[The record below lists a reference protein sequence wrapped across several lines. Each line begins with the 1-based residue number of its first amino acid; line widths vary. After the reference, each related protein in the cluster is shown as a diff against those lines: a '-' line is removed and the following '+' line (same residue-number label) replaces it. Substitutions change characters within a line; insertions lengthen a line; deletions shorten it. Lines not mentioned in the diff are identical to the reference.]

1 MGKITNTF
9 KGITKLFTSEFAGES
24 FMSSVWGGVSRRSRR
39 QLLEEYKNLVYQCI
53 TAIAEDVARY
63 EPIFYRKDGRSGE
76 KKPVTH
82 EFQTIIENPNPNM
95 SQFELFEATQSFIE
109 LTGEAFWYVAVG
121 ERTRKPKEVDLIRP
135 DRVKVAIDKET
146 GDVAGYT
153 VMTDAGTEIPL
164 ETDEVIH
171 FKTFNPMNP
180 YRGLGTVQAGLLYIE
195 TENSTSLFQRNFMK
209 NQATPSGVLELK
221 GNISKEAFN
230 KVKKIWKE
238 QQAGLANVGKTL
250 FIRNTD
256 AKFTKVG
263 LSLSDIDMAALKK
276 ITDEKV
282 RGMFRVPKPLLGDT
296 DQNGLGRN
304 NIEAIEYVF
313 EKRVIDPKF
322 VRIDDTLRL
331 AVRKYYGD
339 KSVYIDHVSQI
350 PDDKE
355 AQLAEDKEAVGKWKT
370 ANEIRKE
377 RGLEP
382 IPGGDDLY
390 YNFNQIPVGD
400 EKDNGENGS
409 SNKSAKKFKLVLHS
423 QKTGV
428 RKDTAEDNFFSLL
441 ERIEDNTDSKYRK
454 QFKKLVNEQR
464 DALIELLSAQSEKGF
479 TTKAYDEL
487 MPEEQE
493 EAKRFAEALIAL
505 LISTIQTSGAAALE
519 FIGVSDIEFAVSQ
532 AVRDAVFESTE
543 RLMRNFTRE
552 TVLKLQK
559 QLAEGLANNETIEQ
573 LTKRVESV
581 YKDAAGYRA
590 ERIARTEAHKASNQ
604 GVAEGYRQAGVKKM
618 QWRIRDGGACEFC
631 MAMNGTI
638 VDIGQSFVPK
648 GGTIEGTEGGS
659 YLNDYDDIRYAD
671 AHPNCRCQL
680 VPIRDED

>member
-9 KGITKLFTSEFAGES
+9 NGIRKLFTGDTNAGEG
-24 FMSSVWGGVSRRSRR
+24 FMSYLFGGVSRRSRR
-39 QLLEEYKNLVYQCI
+39 QLLQEYKNLVYQCI
-53 TAIAEDVARY
+53 TAIAEDVGRY
-63 EPIFYRKDGRSGE
+63 EPIFQ
-76 KKPVTH
+76 KKNAKGDKEAITH
-82 EFQTIIENPNPNM
+82 PFQEVLENPNPNT

-121 ERTRKPKEVDLIRP
+121 ERTRQPKELDLIRP
-135 DRVKVAIDKET
+135 DRVKVAIDKT
-146 GDVAGYT
+146 DGSVAGYT
-153 VMTDAGTEIPL
+153 VMRDDGTQIPL

-195 TENSTSLFQRNFMK
+195 TENSTSLFQHNFMK

-276 ITDEKV
+276 ITEERV
-282 RGMFRVPKPLLGDT
+282 RGMFRVPKPLLGET
-296 DQNGLGRN
+296 DSNGLGRN

-331 AVRKYYGD
+331 AARKYYKDD
-339 KSVYIDHVSQI
+339 KLYIDHVSQI

-355 AQLAEDKEAVGKWKT
+355 AALAEDDKAVGRWKT

-377 RGLEP
+377 RNLDP

-390 YNFNQIPVGD
+390 YNFNQIPVGQNAD
-400 EKDNGENGS
+400 DKSGETD
-409 SNKSAKKFKLVLHS
+409 KSLGRKIRLVLPS
-423 QKTGV
+423 QKTAV
-428 RKDTAEDNFFSLL
+428 KKDTAEDNFFSLL
-441 ERIEDNTDSKYRK
+441 EKVEDKTYSQYKRT
-454 QFKKLVNEQR
+454 FKKLVKEQR
-464 DALIELLSAQSEKGF
+464 DRLIEALASQSEKGL
-479 TTKAYDEL
+479 TQKVYDEL
-487 MPEEQE
+487 MPNEQE
-493 EAKRFAEALIAL
+493 EAKRFAEAVLAL
-505 LISTIQTSGAAALE
+505 LLATLKTSGTAALE
-519 FIGVSDIEFAVSQ
+519 FIGVSDIEFAVNQ
-532 AVRDAVFESTE
+532 ATSNAVFNSTE

-552 TVLKLQK
+552 TVLKIQK
-559 QLAEGLANNETIEQ
+559 QLAQGLLENESIEQ
-573 LTKRVESV
+573 LTKRIESV
-581 YKDAAGYRA
+581 YSDAVGYRA
-590 ERIARTEAHKASNQ
+590 ERIARTEAHKAVNQ
-604 GVAEGYRQAGVKKM
+604 GVTEGYYQAGVKKV
-618 QWRIRDGGACEFC
+618 QWRIRDAGACQYC
-631 MAMNGTI
+631 RAMNGTI
-638 VDIGQSFVPK
+638 IEIGQSFVPR
-648 GGTIEGTEGGS
+648 GGTIEGEDGGE
-659 YLNDYDDIRYAD
+659 YLNDYDDIKYAD
-671 AHPNCRCQL
+671 AHPNCRCEL
-680 VPIRDED
+680 VPVRDDE

>member
-24 FMSSVWGGVSRRSRR
+24 FMNYLWGGVSRRSRR

-53 TAIAEDVARY
+53 SAIAEDVGRY
-63 EPIFYRKDGRSGE
+63 EPIFQRKDGRNGE
-76 KKPVTH
+76 KKTVAH
-82 EFQTIIENPNPNM
+82 EFQTVLENPNPNM

-121 ERTRKPKEVDLIRP
+121 EKSRKPKELDLIRP
-135 DRVKVAIDKET
+135 DRVKVAIDKED
-146 GDVAGYT
+146 GSVAGYT
-153 VMTDAGTEIPL
+153 VMRDDGTEVPL

-171 FKTFNPMNP
+171 FKMFNPMNP

-195 TENSTSLFQRNFMK
+195 TETSTSLFQHNFLK

-282 RGMFRVPKPLLGDT
+282 RGMFRVPKALLGET
-296 DQNGLGRN
+296 DSTGLGRN

-339 KSVYIDHVSQI
+339 KTVYIDHVSQI
-350 PDDKE
+350 PEDKE

-377 RGLEP
+377 RGLDP
-382 IPGGDDLY
+382 IDGGDDLY

-400 EKDNGENGS
+400 TKDNGENGS
-409 SNKSAKKFKLVLHS
+409 SNKSARFKLVLSS

-441 ERIEDNTDSKYRK
+441 ERIEDNTDAKYRK
-454 QFKKLVNEQR
+454 VFKKLVNEQR
-464 DALIELLSAQSEKGF
+464 DAMLELFEAQAEKAF
-479 TTKAYDEL
+479 TQKAYDEL
-487 MPEEQE
+487 MPDEQE

-505 LISTIQTSGAAALE
+505 LILTIQNSGTAALE
-519 FIGVSDIEFAVSQ
+519 FIGVSDLEFTVSQ
-532 AVRDAVFESTE
+532 AIRDAVFESTE
-543 RLMRNFTRE
+543 RLIRQFTRE
-552 TVLKLQK
+552 TVLKIQK
-559 QLAEGLANNETIEQ
+559 QLAEGLAGNETIEQ
-573 LTKRVESV
+573 LTKRIESV
-581 YKDAAGYRA
+581 YKDATGYRA

-631 MAMNGTI
+631 VSLNGTI
-638 VDIGQSFVPK
+638 VEIGQSFVPK
-648 GGTIEGTEGGS
+648 GGTIEGADGGS

-680 VPIRDED
+680 VPIRDDE